1 MKVLFSEMDAAA
13 SMVPVDLSCFGEKE
27 GLPEEAFA
35 KVQEIFSSVDWLVTK
50 ADAARDVIQQM
61 TASPPC
67 KETAALLHDLLP
79 EKQLTKTSLA
89 GPALEKQPL
98 SADMSKSKTKPQSVG
113 RKSELSSAP
122 PPPPL
127 PPPLSS
133 PPLQCS
139 LQPPP
144 SPPPPPPPTLPPH
157 HLPASKFAFF
167 SQNGECESGKSSS
180 VPPSAIQTPANGT
193 VPKTL
198 LSQLLPPR
206 LQTQLLGRHAAA
218 GPKPPPPPS
227 TSPSPPPSAF
237 RLKDPSPP
245 PQTRLPPSIPAL
257 KEDKASG
264 IVPSPPPPPPTPS
277 NLSTPP
283 LIDSAA
289 TETGPPPTPSPPLPP
304 PPPPPPLPPPPPP
317 PPPIPPL
324 KNDTG
329 TGFGSHP
336 SQPPPPP
343 PPPSPYLSEKPAVST
358 GMPPPPPPPPITQGE
373 SSVLG
378 DGPPPP
384 PPPPLQSGQSAQTT
398 SSASAP
404 PAPPPPGTSKGA
416 VPPPPPPGPS
426 IGAVPPPP
434 PPGGNSSLSPPP
446 PAIPPPDT
454 KGRGLSRTIASRN
467 NQTKKLKPLHWLKIT
482 RAVQGSLWAEAQKS
496 GEASTYV
503 FLC

>member
-89 GPALEKQPL
+89 GPALEKQPS

-317 PPPIPPL
+317 PIPPL

>member
-317 PPPIPPL
+317 PIPPL